1 MTVDAI
7 AKKLGI
13 SITEAL
19 NVAKNL
25 VEVGGFI
32 DMSETE
38 YEAMHPRFTS
48 VNMYRRMCERENIK
62 FQRNVTVDNIGITL
76 EKFYEEKQLGIE
88 TLTEIVG
95 MPKIEP
101 DEKWAVSVCK
111 LQKGKDKWR
120 LVKLKENSEVKH
132 ECLEEKVIA
141 LKIKDFKIEDNNHW
155 SFLVED
161 HLNRAVE
168 I

>member
-1 MTVDAI
+1 METCNHQPVFFAAVNININERTIGSVDVWRCGVC
-7 AKKLGI
+7 KK
-13 SITEAL
+13 
-19 NVAKNL
+19 
-25 VEVGGFI
+25 
-32 DMSETE
+32 
-38 YEAMHPRFTS
+38 
-48 VNMYRRMCERENIK
+48 K
-62 FQRNVTVDNIGITL
+62 FC
-76 EKFYEEKQLGIE
+76 EEKQLGIE

-95 MPKIEP
+95 MPKIES
-101 DEKWAVSVCK
+101 DEKWAVSICK

-120 LVKLKENSEVKH
+120 LVKLKENSEIKH

>member
-1 MTVDAI
+1 METCNHQPVYFAAVNININERTIGSVDVWRCGVC
-7 AKKLGI
+7 KK
-13 SITEAL
+13 
-19 NVAKNL
+19 
-25 VEVGGFI
+25 
-32 DMSETE
+32 
-38 YEAMHPRFTS
+38 
-48 VNMYRRMCERENIK
+48 K
-62 FQRNVTVDNIGITL
+62 FC
-76 EKFYEEKQLGIE
+76 EEKQLGIE

-101 DEKWAVSVCK
+101 DEKWAVSICK

-120 LVKLKENSEVKH
+120 LVKLKENSEIKH
-132 ECLEEKVIA
+132 ECLEEKIIA

>member
-1 MTVDAI
+1 METCNHQPVYFAAVNININERTIGSVDVWRCGVC
-7 AKKLGI
+7 KK
-13 SITEAL
+13 
-19 NVAKNL
+19 
-25 VEVGGFI
+25 
-32 DMSETE
+32 
-38 YEAMHPRFTS
+38 
-48 VNMYRRMCERENIK
+48 K
-62 FQRNVTVDNIGITL
+62 FC
-76 EKFYEEKQLGIE
+76 EEKQLGIE

-101 DEKWAVSVCK
+101 DEKWAVSICK

-120 LVKLKENSEVKH
+120 LVKLKENSEIKH

-141 LKIKDFKIEDNNHW
+141 LKIKDFKIEDDNHW
-155 SFLVED
+155 SFFVED

>member
-1 MTVDAI
+1 METCNHQPVYFAAVNININERTIGSVDVWRCGVC
-7 AKKLGI
+7 KK
-13 SITEAL
+13 
-19 NVAKNL
+19 
-25 VEVGGFI
+25 
-32 DMSETE
+32 
-38 YEAMHPRFTS
+38 
-48 VNMYRRMCERENIK
+48 K
-62 FQRNVTVDNIGITL
+62 FC
-76 EKFYEEKQLGIE
+76 EEKQLGIE

-132 ECLEEKVIA
+132 ECLEEKIIT